1 MPCDA
6 PGVPFRA
13 RVALV
18 DVAGSAELLAATLR
32 SLGADVT
39 CDELSRLTAPLD
51 VLVVGGSTSERVDAH
66 AAAPSLGGPLV
77 VETAHDEASA
87 EAAFA
92 RGADDVIATV
102 SEGRIAA
109 ILRHAARLR
118 SASISPANAN
128 ANANALEGRAETL
141 LANVSDLVANVS
153 ASNVVT
159 YMNREGETGAGGVGC
174 VVLDLFPHDY
184 RALVQTTLAA
194 ARSGGNIRTF
204 DVRLVGRTFHVRA
217 VPLGGGELTLI
228 ASDETEVSDV
238 LERLGD
244 SEARAGAIVAAMP
257 DLVFRM
263 TEDSIFLEV
272 HAPENTFLLVPAHEI
287 PGQPVGALLPREV
300 ADLVVPAVARA
311 VRQRTTELVTYELDI
326 QGARL
331 SYEARIVPV
340 GRDQVLAIVRNM
352 TEYNERRERLA
363 LADRL
368 ASLGTMAAGVAH
380 EINGPLTFVMLGLE
394 WLEQRVDK
402 LDVPGAEPTASARE
416 RLRAILDG
424 VVRIQRIVRDLKGFT
439 RKDDPEG
446 AADVASALDGALRL
460 VSVELRYRGRVE
472 RRYDPVPL
480 VKGSAVRL
488 GQVFSNLIVNAAH
501 SLSEDP
507 TAESVVTLRTFV
519 AGDGRVAIEVADT
532 GRGIPQEHLLH
543 LFEPFFTTKPV
554 GQGTGLGL
562 WVCHE
567 IVKELGGE
575 LVVESEVGK
584 GSTFRVLLP
593 PASAADIVASSGA
606 PIVAPPPPLPPR
618 ARILVIDD
626 EPNLAKTLA
635 ILLDEH
641 VVEIAI
647 GGAAGLARLER
658 DTEID
663 LVLCDLMMPQITG
676 MDVYAEVCA
685 RWPALASRFAFMT
698 GGAFTP
704 RAREFIETC
713 GRPHLEKPFRAEDV
727 RALLRDEALRYAE
740 ERAGK
745 R

>member
-1 MPCDA
+1 M
-6 PGVPFRA
+6 PFRA

-18 DVAGSAELLAATLR
+18 DVAGSQELLAATLR
-32 SLGADVT
+32 SLGAEVT
-39 CDELSRLTAPLD
+39 CDASLARLTAPLD
-51 VLVVGGSTSERVDAH
+51 VLVVGGTTSARVDAH
-66 AAAPSLGGPLV
+66 TAALSLGGPLV
-77 VETAHDEASA
+77 IETTDDEAST

-92 RGADDVIATV
+92 RGADDVITNV

-109 ILRHAARLR
+109 ILRRADRIRAAMPG
-118 SASISPANAN
+118 AGAGA
-128 ANANALEGRAETL
+128 AGRAEVL

-159 YMNREGETGAGGVGC
+159 YMNREGETGAGGVGSD
-174 VVLDLFPHDY
+174 VLDLFPNDY
-184 RALVQTTLAA
+184 RALVRATLEA
-194 ARSGGNIRTF
+194 AREGGEVRTF
-204 DVRLVGRTFHVRA
+204 DVRVVGRTFHVRA
-217 VPLGGGELTLI
+217 VPLGDGELTLL

-244 SEARAGAIVAAMP
+244 SEARAEAIVAAMP

-263 TEDSIFLEV
+263 TADSIFLEV

-287 PGQPVGALLPREV
+287 PGKPVGALLPPEV

-402 LDVPGAEPTASARE
+402 LDVPGAEPTASVRE

-472 RRYDPVPL
+472 RHYEPVPL

-501 SLSEDP
+501 SLSDDP
-507 TAESVVTLRTFV
+507 TAESVVSLRTFV

-593 PASAADIVASSGA
+593 PASAADIAASSGA
-606 PIVAPPPPLPPR
+606 PIVAPPPLPPR

-647 GGAAGLARLER
+647 GGAAGIARLER

-713 GRPHLEKPFRAEDV
+713 GRPHLEKPFRAESV

-740 ERAGK
+740 ERARK